1 MLRLDP
7 EDPDP
12 ERIGQAASC
21 IRAGGL
27 VAFPTETV
35 YGLGANA
42 LDRTAVLRIFRA
54 KGRPSFNP
62 LIVHCADRSEAA
74 SLAASWPV
82 EAERLGAAFWPG
94 PLTLVLPKAEVIP
107 DAVSAGLP
115 TVALRVPRH
124 PVAHALLLT
133 AAVPIAAPSANPS
146 TGISPTHAEHV
157 LKGLAEQVDLVL
169 DAGAT
174 SIGIESTVVDLT
186 GPRPVLLRPGSIGI
200 PELERVLGQPVG
212 SPGAVSAETPRPSPG
227 MLTRHYAPRARVLL
241 LEPGERASQLARAVE
256 EAAAGAII
264 GAILL
269 DQGPGV
275 EGIDHPIVLPSDPG
289 IYAAGLY
296 AALHQLDDLGC
307 DLIIIEAVP
316 GSAAWAGI
324 RDRLQRAS
332 TPL

>member
-7 EDPDP
+7 EHPDP
-12 ERIGQAASC
+12 GRIRQAASC

-42 LDRTAVLRIFRA
+42 LDRAAVLRIFRA

-62 LIVHCADRSEAA
+62 LIVHCASGSEAA
-74 SLAASWPV
+74 SLTAAWPA

-94 PLTLVLPKAEVIP
+94 PLTLVLPKAGIVP
-107 DAVSAGLP
+107 DEVSAGLP

-124 PVAHALLLT
+124 PVAQALLRA

-146 TGISPTHAEHV
+146 MGISPTHAEHV

-174 SIGIESTVVDLT
+174 SIGIESTVIDLS
-186 GPRPVLLRPGSIGI
+186 GPRAMLLRPGSIGI

-212 SPGAVSAETPRPSPG
+212 SPGALSPESPRPSPG

-241 LEPGERASQLARAVE
+241 LEPGERTSQLARAVE
-256 EAAAGAII
+256 EAPAGAMV
-264 GAILL
+264 GAIVL
-269 DQGPGV
+269 DRDPGV
-275 EGIDHPIVLPSDPG
+275 EGIGHPIVLPSDPAV
-289 IYAAGLY
+289 YAAGLY

-307 DLIIIEAVP
+307 DLIIIEPVPTSAV
-316 GSAAWAGI
+316 WAGI

-332 TPL
+332 TPP